1 MAPTSTGGSSTSP
14 TTPSR
19 RSPRSDP
26 ERSTSASPGRAL
38 TRRSLIELAERHGI
52 RPKKSLGQHFLAD
65 GNSARAIAR
74 DAGAAP
80 GERFL
85 EIGAGLGSLT
95 VALTG
100 AGAEVLA
107 VEADRALVP
116 ALEEVVEGLPVRVVN
131 ADAMDADWAALLG
144 SESWRMASNLPY
156 NVAVPVLMRLLE
168 EAPGVDPFLVM
179 VQREV
184 GERLAAGPGEDA
196 FGAVSL
202 KVAYRAEVKL
212 VRRVGPKVFWPEP
225 KVDSV
230 VLRISRRPPPVE
242 TPEAELFRLIDE
254 GFAQRRKMMAS
265 ALVRLG
271 MDRPAAREALVRASL
286 DEKVR
291 AEELGLE
298 DFARLGE
305 ALRG

>member
-1 MAPTSTGGSSTSP
+1 M
-14 TTPSR
+14 TPSLR
-19 RSPRSDP
+19 LRPSDP
-26 ERSTSASPGRAL
+26 GRSTSESPGKAL
-38 TRRSLIELAERHGI
+38 TRRSLIDLAERHGI
-52 RPKKSLGQHFLAD
+52 RPRKSLGQHFLAD
-65 GNSARAIAR
+65 ANIARAIAR
-74 DAGAAP
+74 DAGAGR

-95 VALTG
+95 VALAG

-107 VEADRALVP
+107 VEADGALIAP
-116 ALEEVVEGLPVRVVN
+116 LTEVVEGLAVRVIH
-131 ADAMDADWAALLG
+131 ADAMDADWAELLG
-144 SESWRMASNLPY
+144 SGAWRMASNLPY
-156 NVAVPVLMRLLE
+156 NVGVPVLMRLLE
-168 EAPGVDPFLVM
+168 DAPEVDPFLVM

-184 GERLAAGPGEDA
+184 GERLAAGPGDEA

-202 KVAYRAEVKL
+202 KVAYRAEVKV
-212 VRRVGPKVFWPEP
+212 VRKVGPKVFWPEP

-230 VLRISRRPPPVE
+230 VLLISRRPPPVATE
-242 TPEAELFRLIDE
+242 PVELFRLIDE

-271 MDRPAAREALVRASL
+271 MDRAAAREALVRAAL

-298 DFARLGE
+298 EFARL
-305 ALRG
+305 ADAIRG